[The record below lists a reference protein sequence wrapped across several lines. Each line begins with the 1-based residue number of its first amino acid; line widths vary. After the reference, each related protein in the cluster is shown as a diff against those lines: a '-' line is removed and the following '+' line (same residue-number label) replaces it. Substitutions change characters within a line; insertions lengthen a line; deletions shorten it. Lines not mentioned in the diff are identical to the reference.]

1 MVNWA
6 IKYLLEDDMQKKNK
20 KVKRITKHVQLKV
33 KTGVKSGWG
42 DPRYAEL
49 TLERYPQF
57 QELLLERY
65 PKSSANIF

>member
-1 MVNWA
+1 
-6 IKYLLEDDMQKKNK
+6 MQKKTK

-49 TLERYPQF
+49 TLERYPQDP
-57 QELLLERY
+57 ELLSNPPIIYL
-65 PKSSANIF
+65 